1 MNERDKEKGYLRV
14 REQEGGERVRVRVR
28 GWMRFMPNNCRTVVV
43 SVCDSFWLLSHLT
56 LNNVNELPR
65 PNVNRLNSSGC
76 R

>member
-14 REQEGGERVRVRVR
+14 REQEGGERGRVR

-65 PNVNRLNSSGC
+65 PNVNRLNSSGS